1 MVFVITDSVRGDI
14 AHFLLWQGRLKNG
27 IPQDGPPRSLIRN
40 ASACIRTTPT
50 NSAPRNVSV
59 RGEMERRQG
68 AVLSEKLQLVNL
80 GNGSHRS
87 LFLHKFT
94 LGFCSWSNS
103 FYFWKS
109 VVLALAY
116 NSRTLSFSQPWIPNS
131 VHCQSG
137 GVSCIS
143 SFQMT
148 RWHFNFKRG
157 RLVSLKEGERRIIQ
171 IRERQSP
178 VFNPGLSI
186 PFAAW
191 AIVLILVTAWLHY
204 MSDATSVL

>member
-59 RGEMERRQG
+59 LHTFLGGEMERRQG
-68 AVLSEKLQLVNL
+68 AVLSKKLQLVNL

-116 NSRTLSFSQPWIPNS
+116 NSRTLSFSQPWILFTARA
-131 VHCQSG
+131 G
-137 GVSCIS
+137 ISCIS

-148 RWHFNFKRG
+148 LWHFNFKG
-157 RLVSLKEGERRIIQ
+157 ADWS
-171 IRERQSP
+171 
-178 VFNPGLSI
+178 
-186 PFAAW
+186 
-191 AIVLILVTAWLHY
+191 H
-204 MSDATSVL
+204 